1 MKTFVLT
8 LLLLLTSNQ
17 AMALSDFDR
26 LVLFASNGVSMGTY
40 IAQMEGEIARIKL
53 NYEKKFAELQKTMEV
68 DYQAY
73 LKKSLTSELT
83 YLNSQKKEYTSL
95 LASVK
100 KRNEGFS
107 QFIELSKTIYQG
119 RIKKEALLEQLKQLN
134 QVYPDASKDWIE
146 LMQKS
151 LEQADGENISAAQY
165 EQIYSRSL
173 FVQSEA
179 TAMEKE
185 LINQIDF
192 LDLQIQRTDTEL
204 KALP

>member
-1 MKTFVLT
+1 
-8 LLLLLTSNQ
+8 
-17 AMALSDFDR
+17 
-26 LVLFASNGVSMGTY
+26 
-40 IAQMEGEIARIKL
+40 
-53 NYEKKFAELQKTMEV
+53 
-68 DYQAY
+68 
-73 LKKSLTSELT
+73 
-83 YLNSQKKEYTSL
+83 YTSL

-179 TAMEKE
+179 TA
-185 LINQIDF
+185 
-192 LDLQIQRTDTEL
+192 
-204 KALP
+204 

>member
-1 MKTFVLT
+1 
-8 LLLLLTSNQ
+8 
-17 AMALSDFDR
+17 MALSDFDR